1 MGRRLRAIHGAISA
15 THNYLA
21 DVSSIT
27 AASTIEEWVEL
38 AHVEGLTDGLPVYP
52 PTRTAVDALVAISGR
67 DPGQLL
73 GAIPPRGGAAT
84 VEVVAA
90 NAVMAGCKPEH
101 FEVVLT
107 AVEAMLE
114 DRFNLRGVVTTTHPC
129 WPLVIVSGP
138 AVEQLEMAHAESVF
152 SGGGA
157 HANAAIG
164 RAVKLLLWNAGG
176 ATPGEPV
183 KEVFG
188 HPGRYTFCVAE
199 SPASPWP
206 ALHQARGSDADSGIT
221 VFACESP
228 TSVAMWGADDTPI
241 NRLAQLADAMAIKGC
256 NNTHTMGETL
266 VVLTPNEARHLA
278 EQGYDRAAV
287 QQELWQQA
295 RRRIGDLLSPGVPPY
310 AWWPDWVDTDDPDT
324 LVPVTERPENIHVM
338 VTGAESIPWMAVCA
352 GWGNLGGYAVSR
364 ALDS

>member
-1 MGRRLRAIHGAISA
+1 MSAI
-15 THNYLA
+15 T
-21 DVSSIT
+21 T
-27 AASTIEEWVEL
+27 ASTFEEWVEL
-38 AHVEGLTDGLPVYP
+38 AHAEELTDGLPVYP
-52 PTRTAVDALVAISGR
+52 PTRAAVDALVEASGR
-67 DPGQLL
+67 DPGLLL

-90 NAVMAGCKPEH
+90 NAVMAGCRPEH
-101 FEVVLT
+101 FEAVLV

-138 AVEQLEMAHAESVF
+138 VVERLGMAHTESVF

-188 HPGRYTFCVAE
+188 HPGRYAFCVAE
-199 SPASPWP
+199 SPTSPWP
-206 ALHQARGSDADSGIT
+206 PLHQARGIDTDSGIT

-228 TSVAMWGADDTPI
+228 TSVAMWGADDTPV

-256 NNTHTMGETL
+256 NNTHTMGEAL

-278 EQGYDRAAV
+278 ENGYDRSAV
-287 QQELWQQA
+287 QLELWHQA

-324 LVPVTERPENIHVM
+324 LVPVTERPEDIHVM

-364 ALDS
+364 AFNPENWQD

>member
-1 MGRRLRAIHGAISA
+1 MG
-15 THNYLA
+15 T
-21 DVSSIT
+21 IT
-27 AASTIEEWVEL
+27 TAQSIEEWVEL
-38 AHVEGLTDGLPVYP
+38 AHAEGLTDGLPVYP
-52 PTRTAVDALVAISGR
+52 PTRSAVDALVEASGR

-90 NAVMAGCKPEH
+90 NAAMAGCKPEH
-101 FEVVLT
+101 FEVVLA

-129 WPLVIVSGP
+129 WPLVIVSGS
-138 AVEQLEMAHAESVF
+138 AVERLEMAHAESVF

-164 RAVKLLLWNAGG
+164 RAVKLLLWNTGG
-176 ATPGEPV
+176 ASPGEPV

-188 HPGRYTFCVAE
+188 HPGRYAFCVAE

-206 ALHQARGSDADSGIT
+206 PLHQARGIDADSGIT
-221 VFACESP
+221 VFACEAP
-228 TSVAMWGADDTPI
+228 TSVAMWGADDTPA

-310 AWWPDWVDTDDPDT
+310 AWWPDWVDTDNPDT
-324 LVPVTERPENIHVM
+324 LVPVTERPEDIHVM

-364 ALDS
+364 ALDDGVTQD

>member
-1 MGRRLRAIHGAISA
+1 MSL
-15 THNYLA
+15 
-21 DVSSIT
+21 IT
-27 AASTIEEWVEL
+27 AADTIEEWVEL
-38 AHVEGLTDGLPVYP
+38 AHAEGLTDGLPVYP
-52 PTRTAVDALVAISGR
+52 PTRAAVDALVAASGR

-90 NAVMAGCKPEH
+90 NAVMAGCRPEH

-114 DRFNLRGVVTTTHPC
+114 ERFNLRGVVTTTHPC

-138 AVEQLEMAHAESVF
+138 IVEQLDMAHTESVF

-157 HANAAIG
+157 HANAAVG

-188 HPGRYTFCVAE
+188 HPGRYAFCVAE

-206 ALHQARGSDADSGIT
+206 PLHQARGVDAASGIT

-228 TSVAMWGADDTPI
+228 TSVAMWGADDTPV

-278 EQGYDRAAV
+278 ENGYDRAAV
-287 QQELWQQA
+287 QEQLWQQA

-324 LVPVTERPENIHVM
+324 LVPVTERPEDIHVM

-364 ALDS
+364 ALDG

>member
-1 MGRRLRAIHGAISA
+1 MSAI
-15 THNYLA
+15 T
-21 DVSSIT
+21 T
-27 AASTIEEWVEL
+27 ASTIEEWVEL
-38 AHVEGLTDGLPVYP
+38 AHAEGLTDGLPVYP
-52 PTRTAVDALVAISGR
+52 PTRAAVDALVESSGR
-67 DPGQLL
+67 GPGQLL

-90 NAVMAGCKPEH
+90 NAAMASCKPDH
-101 FEVVLT
+101 FEVVLK

-138 AVEQLEMAHAESVF
+138 VVEQLDMAHTESVF

-164 RAVKLLLWNAGG
+164 RAIKLLLWNAGG

-188 HPGRYTFCVAE
+188 HPGRYSFCVAE

-206 ALHQARGSDADSGIT
+206 PLHQARGIEAESGIT

-228 TSVAMWGADDTPI
+228 TSVAMWGADDTPV
-241 NRLAQLADAMAIKGC
+241 NRLAQLADSMAIKGC

-278 EQGYDRAAV
+278 ENGYDRAAV
-287 QQELWQQA
+287 QEQLWQQA

-310 AWWPDWVDTDDPDT
+310 AWWPDWVDTENPDE
-324 LVPVTERPENIHVM
+324 LVPVTERPQDIHVM

-364 ALDS
+364 ALDQHIWQD

>member
-1 MGRRLRAIHGAISA
+1 MSMI
-15 THNYLA
+15 TTA
-21 DVSSIT
+21 D
-27 AASTIEEWVEL
+27 TIEEWVEL
-38 AHVEGLTDGLPVYP
+38 AHAEGLTDGLPVYP
-52 PTRTAVDALVAISGR
+52 PTRAAVDALVAASGR

-90 NAVMAGCKPEH
+90 NAVMAGCRPEH
-101 FEVVLT
+101 FEVVLV
-107 AVEAMLE
+107 AVESMLE

-138 AVEQLEMAHAESVF
+138 AVEQLDMAHTESVF

-188 HPGRYTFCVAE
+188 HPGRYAFCVAE
-199 SPASPWP
+199 SPASPWLP
-206 ALHQARGSDADSGIT
+206 LHQARGVDAASGIT

-228 TSVAMWGADDTPI
+228 TSVAMWGADDTPV

-266 VVLTPNEARHLA
+266 VVLTPNEARHMA

-287 QQELWQQA
+287 QEQLWQQA
-295 RRRIGDLLSPGVPPY
+295 RRRVGDLLSPGVPPY

-324 LVPVTERPENIHVM
+324 LVPVTERPEDIHVM

-364 ALDS
+364 ALDG

>member
-1 MGRRLRAIHGAISA
+1 MSAI
-15 THNYLA
+15 T
-21 DVSSIT
+21 T
-27 AASTIEEWVEL
+27 AQTIEEWVEL
-38 AHVEGLTDGLPVYP
+38 AQAEGLTDGLPVYP
-52 PTRTAVDALVAISGR
+52 PTRTAVDALVSASGR
-67 DPGQLL
+67 DPGQVL

-84 VEVVAA
+84 TEVVAA
-90 NAVMAGCKPEH
+90 NAAMAGCRPEH
-101 FEVVLT
+101 FAVVLT

-138 AVEQLEMAHAESVF
+138 IVDRLGMAHTESVF

-188 HPGRYTFCVAE
+188 HPGRYAFCVAE

-206 ALHQARGSDADSGIT
+206 ALHQARGVDAASGIT

-228 TSVAMWGADDTPI
+228 TSVAMWGADDTPA
-241 NRLAQLADAMAIKGC
+241 NRLAQLADSMAIKGC

-278 EQGYDRAAV
+278 ENGYDRAAV

-310 AWWPDWVDTDDPDT
+310 AWWPDWVDADDPDT
-324 LVPVTERPENIHVM
+324 LVPVTERPTDIHVM

-364 ALDS
+364 AL

>member
-1 MGRRLRAIHGAISA
+1 MSLI
-15 THNYLA
+15 TTA
-21 DVSSIT
+21 DTV
-27 AASTIEEWVEL
+27 EEWVEL
-38 AHVEGLTDGLPVYP
+38 AYAEGLTDGLPVYP
-52 PTRTAVDALVAISGR
+52 PTRAAVDALVEASGR
-67 DPGQLL
+67 DPSQLL

-90 NAVMAGCKPEH
+90 NAAMAGCRPEQ

-138 AVEQLEMAHAESVF
+138 IVEQLEMAHTESVF

-188 HPGRYTFCVAE
+188 HPGRYAFCVAE

-206 ALHQARGSDADSGIT
+206 ALHQARGIDAASGIT

-228 TSVAMWGADDTPI
+228 TSVAMWGADDTPV
-241 NRLAQLADAMAIKGC
+241 NRLAQLSDAMAIKGC

-266 VVLTPNEARHLA
+266 VVLTPNEARHMA
-278 EQGYDRAAV
+278 ENGYDRATV
-287 QQELWQQA
+287 QEQLWQQA

-310 AWWPDWVDTDDPDT
+310 AWWPDWVDTSDPDT
-324 LVPVTERPENIHVM
+324 LVPVTERPEDIHVM

-364 ALDS
+364 ALDG

>member
-1 MGRRLRAIHGAISA
+1 M
-15 THNYLA
+15 NP
-21 DVSSIT
+21 IT
-27 AASTIEEWVEL
+27 TAQTIEEWVEL
-38 AHVEGLTDGLPVYP
+38 AHAERLTDGLPVYP
-52 PTRTAVDALVAISGR
+52 PTRAAVDGLVEASGR
-67 DPGQLL
+67 DPRLLL

-90 NAVMAGCKPEH
+90 NAAMAGCRPEH

-114 DRFNLRGVVTTTHPC
+114 DRFNLRGVATTTHPC

-138 AVEQLEMAHAESVF
+138 AVERLEMAHTESVF

-157 HANAAIG
+157 HSNAAIG

-188 HPGRYTFCVAE
+188 HPGRYAFCVAE
-199 SPASPWP
+199 SPNSPWP
-206 ALHQARGSDADSGIT
+206 ALHQARGVDSDSGIT

-228 TSVAMWGADDTPI
+228 TSVAMWGADDTPV

-278 EQGYDRAAV
+278 EQGYDRSAV

-324 LVPVTERPENIHVM
+324 LVPVTERAEDIHVM

-364 ALDS
+364 ALG

>member
-1 MGRRLRAIHGAISA
+1 MSAITSA
-15 THNYLA
+15 N
-21 DVSSIT
+21 
-27 AASTIEEWVEL
+27 TIEEWVEL
-38 AHVEGLTDGLPVYP
+38 AHAQGLTDGLPVYP
-52 PTRTAVDALVAISGR
+52 PTRVAVDALVEASGR
-67 DPGQLL
+67 DPGLLL

-90 NAVMAGCKPEH
+90 NAAMAGCRPEQ
-101 FEVVLT
+101 FKAVLT

-114 DRFNLRGVVTTTHPC
+114 DRFNLWGVVTTTHPC
-129 WPLVIVSGP
+129 WPLVIVSGS
-138 AVEQLEMAHAESVF
+138 AVERLGMAHTESVF

-164 RAVKLLLWNAGG
+164 RAIKLLLWNAGG

-188 HPGRYTFCVAE
+188 HPGRYSFCVAE

-206 ALHQARGSDADSGIT
+206 PLHQARGIEADSGIT

-228 TSVAMWGADDTPI
+228 TSVAMWGADDTPL
-241 NRLAQLADAMAIKGC
+241 NRLGQLADAMAIKGC

-266 VVLTPNEARHLA
+266 VVLTPNEARHMA
-278 EQGYDRAAV
+278 ENGYDRAAV
-287 QQELWQQA
+287 QEQLWQKA

-310 AWWPDWVDTDDPDT
+310 TWWPDWVDAENPDE
-324 LVPVTERPENIHVM
+324 LVPVTEQPTDIHVL

-364 ALDS
+364 ALGE

>member
-1 MGRRLRAIHGAISA
+1 MNAI
-15 THNYLA
+15 T
-21 DVSSIT
+21 T
-27 AASTIEEWVEL
+27 AETIEEWVEL
-38 AHVEGLTDGLPVYP
+38 AHSEGLTDGLPVYP
-52 PTRTAVDALVAISGR
+52 PTRAAVDALVSASNR

-84 VEVVAA
+84 VEVLAA
-90 NAVMAGCKPEH
+90 NAAMAGCRPEH
-101 FEVVLT
+101 FQVVLT

-138 AVEQLEMAHAESVF
+138 AVERLGMAHAEAVF

-188 HPGRYTFCVAE
+188 HPGRYAFCVAE

-206 ALHQARGSDADSGIT
+206 ALHQARGVDADSGIT

-228 TSVAMWGADDTPI
+228 TSVAMWGADDTPV

-256 NNTHTMGETL
+256 NNIHTMGETL

-278 EQGYDRAAV
+278 EQGYARAAV

-310 AWWPDWVDTDDPDT
+310 AWWPDWVDADDPDT
-324 LVPVTERPENIHVM
+324 LVPVTERPEDIHVM

-364 ALDS
+364 ALDG

>member
-1 MGRRLRAIHGAISA
+1 MSLI
-15 THNYLA
+15 TTA
-21 DVSSIT
+21 D
-27 AASTIEEWVEL
+27 TIEEWVEL
-38 AHVEGLTDGLPVYP
+38 AHAEGLTDGLPVYP
-52 PTRTAVDALVAISGR
+52 PTRVAVDALVAASGR

-84 VEVVAA
+84 VEVAAA
-90 NAVMAGCKPEH
+90 NAVMAGCRPEH

-138 AVEQLEMAHAESVF
+138 AVERLAMAHTESVF

-188 HPGRYTFCVAE
+188 HPGRYAFCVAE

-206 ALHQARGSDADSGIT
+206 PLHQARGVDAASGIT

-228 TSVAMWGADDTPI
+228 TSVAMWGADDTPV

-278 EQGYDRAAV
+278 ENGYDRAAV
-287 QQELWQQA
+287 QEQLWQQA
-295 RRRIGDLLSPGVPPY
+295 RRRVGDLLSPGVPPY
-310 AWWPDWVDTDDPDT
+310 AWWPDWVDADDPDT
-324 LVPVTERPENIHVM
+324 LVPVTERPEDIHVM

-364 ALDS
+364 ALDG

>member
-1 MGRRLRAIHGAISA
+1 MSAITSA
-15 THNYLA
+15 N
-21 DVSSIT
+21 
-27 AASTIEEWVEL
+27 TIEEWVEL
-38 AHVEGLTDGLPVYP
+38 AHAEGLTDGLPVYP
-52 PTRTAVDALVAISGR
+52 PTRTAVDALVEASGR
-67 DPGQLL
+67 DPGLLL
-73 GAIPPRGGAAT
+73 GPIPPRGGAAT

-90 NAVMAGCKPEH
+90 NAAMAGCKPEH
-101 FEVVLT
+101 FEVVLV

-138 AVEQLEMAHAESVF
+138 VVGRLDMAHTESVF

-164 RAVKLLLWNAGG
+164 RAVKLLLWNAGA

-188 HPGRYTFCVAE
+188 HPGRYAFCVAE

-206 ALHQARGSDADSGIT
+206 PLHQARGIDADSGIT

-228 TSVAMWGADDTPI
+228 TSVAMWGADDTPV

-266 VVLTPNEARHLA
+266 VVLTPNEARHMA
-278 EQGYDRAAV
+278 ENGYDRAAV

-310 AWWPDWVDTDDPDT
+310 AWWPDWVDAENPDE
-324 LVPVTERPENIHVM
+324 LVPVTERPEDIHVM

-364 ALDS
+364 ALDG

>member
-1 MGRRLRAIHGAISA
+1 MSA
-15 THNYLA
+15 
-21 DVSSIT
+21 IT
-27 AASTIEEWVEL
+27 AASTMEEWVEL
-38 AHVEGLTDGLPVYP
+38 AHAEGLTDGLPVYP
-52 PTRTAVDALVAISGR
+52 PTRAAVDALVESSGR
-67 DPGQLL
+67 DPGLLL

-101 FEVVLT
+101 FEVVLV
-107 AVEAMLE
+107 AVEAMLD

-138 AVEQLEMAHAESVF
+138 VVEQLDMAHTESVF

-188 HPGRYTFCVAE
+188 HPGRYAFCVAE

-206 ALHQARGSDADSGIT
+206 PLHQARGVVAESGIT
-221 VFACESP
+221 VFACEAP
-228 TSVAMWGADDTPI
+228 TSVAMWGADDTPV

-266 VVLTPNEARHLA
+266 VVLTPNEARHMA
-278 EQGYDRAAV
+278 ENGYDRAAV
-287 QQELWQQA
+287 QEQLWQQA

-324 LVPVTERPENIHVM
+324 LVPVTERPEDIHVM

-364 ALDS
+364 ALGE

>member
-1 MGRRLRAIHGAISA
+1 MGLI
-15 THNYLA
+15 TTA
-21 DVSSIT
+21 D
-27 AASTIEEWVEL
+27 TIEEWVEL
-38 AHVEGLTDGLPVYP
+38 AHAEGLTDGLPVYP
-52 PTRTAVDALVAISGR
+52 PTRTAVDALVEASGR
-67 DPGQLL
+67 DHGQLL

-90 NAVMAGCKPEH
+90 NAAMAGCRPEH

-138 AVEQLEMAHAESVF
+138 IVEQLDMAYTESVF

-157 HANAAIG
+157 HANSAIG

-188 HPGRYTFCVAE
+188 HPGRYAFCVAD

-206 ALHQARGSDADSGIT
+206 PLHQARGIDAASGIT

-228 TSVAMWGADDTPI
+228 TSVAMWGADDTPV

-266 VVLTPNEARHLA
+266 VVLTPNEARHMA
-278 EQGYDRAAV
+278 ENGYDRTAV
-287 QQELWQQA
+287 QEQLWQQA
-295 RRRIGDLLSPGVPPY
+295 RRRIGDLLSPDVPPY
-310 AWWPDWVDTDDPDT
+310 AWWPDWVNTDDPDT
-324 LVPVTERPENIHVM
+324 LVPVTERPEDIHVM

-364 ALDS
+364 ALDG

>member
-1 MGRRLRAIHGAISA
+1 MGAFTEAGSL
-15 THNYLA
+15 
-21 DVSSIT
+21 
-27 AASTIEEWVEL
+27 EEWVEL
-38 AHVEGLTDGLPVYP
+38 AHAEGLTDGLPVYP
-52 PTRTAVDALVAISGR
+52 PARAAVDALVEASGR
-67 DPGQLL
+67 DPGLLL
-73 GAIPPRGGAAT
+73 GAIPPRGGATT

-101 FEVVLT
+101 FEVVLV

-114 DRFNLRGVVTTTHPC
+114 ERFNLRGVVTTTHPC

-138 AVEQLEMAHAESVF
+138 VVEQLHMAHTESVF

-164 RAVKLLLWNAGG
+164 RAIKLLLWNAGG

-188 HPGRYTFCVAE
+188 HPGRYAFCVAE

-206 ALHQARGSDADSGIT
+206 PLHQARGVDADSGIT

-228 TSVAMWGADDTPI
+228 TSVAMWGADDTPV

-287 QQELWQQA
+287 QEQLWQQA

-310 AWWPDWVDTDDPDT
+310 AWWPDWVDAGNPDE
-324 LVPVTERPENIHVM
+324 LVPVTERPEDIHVM

-364 ALDS
+364 ALPDEN

>member
-1 MGRRLRAIHGAISA
+1 MSLI
-15 THNYLA
+15 TTA
-21 DVSSIT
+21 DTV
-27 AASTIEEWVEL
+27 EEWVAL
-38 AHVEGLTDGLPVYP
+38 AHAEGLTDGLPVYP
-52 PTRTAVDALVAISGR
+52 PTRATVDALVEASGR
-67 DPGQLL
+67 DPGLLL

-90 NAVMAGCKPEH
+90 NAAMAGCRPEH
-101 FEVVLT
+101 FKVVLA
-107 AVEAMLE
+107 AVEAMME

-138 AVEQLEMAHAESVF
+138 IVGQLDMAHTESVF

-188 HPGRYTFCVAE
+188 HPGRYAFCVAE

-206 ALHQARGSDADSGIT
+206 PLHQARGVDAASGIT

-228 TSVAMWGADDTPI
+228 TSVAMWGTDDTPV

-266 VVLTPNEARHLA
+266 VVLTPNEARHMA
-278 EQGYDRAAV
+278 ENSYDRAAV
-287 QQELWQQA
+287 QEQLWQQA
-295 RRRIGDLLSPGVPPY
+295 RRRIGDLLSPSVPPY
-310 AWWPDWVDTDDPDT
+310 AWWPDWVDTDNPDT
-324 LVPVTERPENIHVM
+324 LVPITERPEDIHVM

-364 ALDS
+364 ALDG

>member
-1 MGRRLRAIHGAISA
+1 MS
-15 THNYLA
+15 T
-21 DVSSIT
+21 IT
-27 AASTIEEWVEL
+27 TANTIEEWVEL
-38 AHVEGLTDGLPVYP
+38 ALTEGLTDGLPVYP
-52 PTRTAVDALVAISGR
+52 PTRAAVDTLVEASGR
-67 DPGQLL
+67 DPGLLL

-90 NAVMAGCKPEH
+90 NSVMAGCKPEH
-101 FEVVLT
+101 FEVVLV

-129 WPLVIVSGP
+129 WPLVIVSGTV
-138 AVEQLEMAHAESVF
+138 VEQLEMAHTESVF

-164 RAVKLLLWNAGG
+164 RAIKLLLWNAGG

-188 HPGRYTFCVAE
+188 HPGRYAFCVAE

-206 ALHQARGSDADSGIT
+206 PLHQARGIDADSGIT

-228 TSVAMWGADDTPI
+228 TSVAMWGADDTPV

-266 VVLTPNEARHLA
+266 VVLTPNEARHMA
-278 EQGYDRAAV
+278 ENGYDRAAV
-287 QQELWQQA
+287 QEQLWQQA
-295 RRRIGDLLSPGVPPY
+295 RRRIGDLLSPGVPSY
-310 AWWPDWVDTDDPDT
+310 AWWPDWVDTENPDE
-324 LVPVTERPENIHVM
+324 LVPVTERPTDIHVM

-364 ALDS
+364 ALDH

>member
-1 MGRRLRAIHGAISA
+1 MGAFTEAGSL
-15 THNYLA
+15 
-21 DVSSIT
+21 
-27 AASTIEEWVEL
+27 EEWVEL
-38 AHVEGLTDGLPVYP
+38 AHTEGLTDGLPVYP
-52 PTRTAVDALVAISGR
+52 PTRGAVDALVEASGR

-101 FEVVLT
+101 FEMVLT

-129 WPLVIVSGP
+129 WPLAIVSGSV
-138 AVEQLEMAHAESVF
+138 VERLGMAHTESVF

-164 RAVKLLLWNAGG
+164 RAIKLLLWNAGG

-188 HPGRYTFCVAE
+188 HPGRYAFCVAE

-206 ALHQARGSDADSGIT
+206 PLHQARGVDADSGIT

-228 TSVAMWGADDTPI
+228 TSVAMWGADDTPV

-295 RRRIGDLLSPGVPPY
+295 RRRIGDLLSPGIPPY
-310 AWWPDWVDTDDPDT
+310 AWWPDWVDAGNPDE
-324 LVPVTERPENIHVM
+324 LVPVTERPEDIHVM

-364 ALDS
+364 ALPDES

>member
-1 MGRRLRAIHGAISA
+1 MTAIA
-15 THNYLA
+15 TA
-21 DVSSIT
+21 R
-27 AASTIEEWVEL
+27 TIEEWVEL
-38 AHVEGLTDGLPVYP
+38 ALAERLTDGLPVYP
-52 PTRTAVDALVAISGR
+52 PTREAVDALVAASGR
-67 DPGQLL
+67 DPSQLL

-90 NAVMAGCKPEH
+90 NAVMAGCKPDH

-138 AVEQLEMAHAESVF
+138 AVERLEMAHTESVF

-188 HPGRYTFCVAE
+188 HPGRYAFCVAE
-199 SPASPWP
+199 SPISPWP
-206 ALHQARGSDADSGIT
+206 ALHQARGVDADSGIT

-228 TSVAMWGADDTPI
+228 TSVAMWGADDTPA

-310 AWWPDWVDTDDPDT
+310 AWWPDWVDAADPDT
-324 LVPVTERPENIHVM
+324 LVPVTERPEDVHVM

-364 ALDS
+364 ALG

>member
-1 MGRRLRAIHGAISA
+1 MSP
-15 THNYLA
+15 
-21 DVSSIT
+21 IT
-27 AASTIEEWVEL
+27 SASTIEEWVEL
-38 AHVEGLTDGLPVYP
+38 AHAEGLTDGLPVYP
-52 PTRTAVDALVAISGR
+52 PTRDAVNELVETSGR
-67 DPGQLL
+67 DPGLLL

-101 FEVVLT
+101 FQVVLV
-107 AVEAMLE
+107 AVEAMLG

-138 AVEQLEMAHAESVF
+138 VVKRLDMAHTESVF

-164 RAVKLLLWNAGG
+164 RAIKLLLWNAGG

-188 HPGRYTFCVAE
+188 HPGRYSYCVAE

-206 ALHQARGSDADSGIT
+206 PLHQARDIEADSGIT

-228 TSVAMWGADDTPI
+228 TSVAMWGADDTPG

-266 VVLTPNEARHLA
+266 VVLTPNEARHMA
-278 EQGYDRAAV
+278 ENGYDRAAV
-287 QQELWQQA
+287 QEQLWQQA

-310 AWWPDWVDTDDPDT
+310 AWWPDWVDAENPDE
-324 LVPVTERPENIHVM
+324 LVPVTERPTDIHVL

-364 ALDS
+364 ALDG

>member
-1 MGRRLRAIHGAISA
+1 MSMI
-15 THNYLA
+15 TTA
-21 DVSSIT
+21 D
-27 AASTIEEWVEL
+27 TIEEWVEL
-38 AHVEGLTDGLPVYP
+38 AHEEGLTDGLPVYP
-52 PTRTAVDALVAISGR
+52 PTRSAVDTLVEASGR

-90 NAVMAGCKPEH
+90 NAAMAGCKPEH
-101 FEVVLT
+101 FEVVL
-107 AVEAMLE
+107 AAIEAMLK

-129 WPLVIVSGP
+129 WPLVIVSGS
-138 AVEQLEMAHAESVF
+138 AVERLEMAHAESVF

-176 ATPGEPV
+176 ASPGEPV

-188 HPGRYTFCVAE
+188 HPGRYAFCVAE

-206 ALHQARGSDADSGIT
+206 PLHQARGINTDSGVT

-228 TSVAMWGADDTPI
+228 TSVAMWGADDTPV

-287 QQELWQQA
+287 QLELWQQA
-295 RRRIGDLLSPGVPPY
+295 RRRIGDLLSSGVPPY

-324 LVPVTERPENIHVM
+324 LVPVTERPEDIHVL

-364 ALDS
+364 ALDDGTGQG

>member
-1 MGRRLRAIHGAISA
+1 MSSLFRAE
-15 THNYLA
+15 TL
-21 DVSSIT
+21 
-27 AASTIEEWVEL
+27 EKWVVL
-38 AHVEGLTDGLPVYP
+38 AHSEGLTDGLPVYP
-52 PTRTAVDALVAISGR
+52 PTRAAVDALVEASGR
-67 DPGQLL
+67 DAAQLV
-73 GAIPPRGGAAT
+73 GAIPPRDGAAT
-84 VEVVAA
+84 VEVIAA
-90 NAVMAGCKPEH
+90 NAVMAGCRPDH
-101 FEVVLT
+101 FKIVLA
-107 AVEAMLE
+107 AVEAMQE

-129 WPLVIVSGP
+129 WPLIIVSGP
-138 AVEQLEMAHAESVF
+138 IVEQLDMAQAESVF

-157 HANAAIG
+157 HANAAVG

-188 HPGRYTFCVAE
+188 HPGRYAFCVAE

-206 ALHQARGSDADSGIT
+206 PLHQARGIDAPSGIT

-228 TSVAMWGADDTPI
+228 TSVAMWGADDTPV
-241 NRLAQLADAMAIKGC
+241 NRLAQVADAMAIKGC

-278 EQGYDRAAV
+278 ENGYDRAAV
-287 QQELWQQA
+287 QEQLWQQA

-310 AWWPDWVDTDDPDT
+310 AWWPDWVDIDDPDT
-324 LVPVTERPENIHVM
+324 LVPVTERPEDIHVM

-364 ALDS
+364 ALDG

>member
-1 MGRRLRAIHGAISA
+1 MSVI
-15 THNYLA
+15 TTA
-21 DVSSIT
+21 D
-27 AASTIEEWVEL
+27 TIEEWVEL
-38 AHVEGLTDGLPVYP
+38 AHAEGLTDGLPVYP
-52 PTRTAVDALVAISGR
+52 PTRAAVDTLVAASSR

-73 GAIPPRGGAAT
+73 GVIPPRGGAAT

-90 NAVMAGCKPEH
+90 NAVMAGCRPEH
-101 FEVVLT
+101 FEVVLV
-107 AVEAMLE
+107 AVESMLE

-138 AVEQLEMAHAESVF
+138 AVEQLDMAHTESVF

-188 HPGRYTFCVAE
+188 HPGRYAFCVAE
-199 SPASPWP
+199 SPASPWLP
-206 ALHQARGSDADSGIT
+206 LHQARGVDAASGIT

-228 TSVAMWGADDTPI
+228 TSVAMWGADDTPV

-256 NNTHTMGETL
+256 NNTHTMGEPL
-266 VVLTPNEARHLA
+266 VVLTPNEARHMA

-287 QQELWQQA
+287 QEQLWQQA
-295 RRRIGDLLSPGVPPY
+295 RRRVGDLLSPGVPPY

-324 LVPVTERPENIHVM
+324 LVPVTERPEDIHVM

-364 ALDS
+364 ALDG

>member
-1 MGRRLRAIHGAISA
+1 MSRI
-15 THNYLA
+15 TNA
-21 DVSSIT
+21 D
-27 AASTIEEWVEL
+27 TIEEWVEL
-38 AHVEGLTDGLPVYP
+38 AHAEGLTDGLPVYP
-52 PTRTAVDALVAISGR
+52 PTRAAVDALVEASGR

-84 VEVVAA
+84 VEVAAA
-90 NAVMAGCKPEH
+90 NAAMAGCRPEH
-101 FEVVLT
+101 FEVVLA
-107 AVEAMLE
+107 AVEAMME

-138 AVEQLEMAHAESVF
+138 IVEQLDMAHAESAF

-188 HPGRYTFCVAE
+188 HPGRYAFCVAE

-206 ALHQARGSDADSGIT
+206 PLHQARGIDAVSGIT

-228 TSVAMWGADDTPI
+228 TSVAMWGADDTPV

-266 VVLTPNEARHLA
+266 VVLTPNEARHMA
-278 EQGYDRAAV
+278 ENGYDRAAV
-287 QQELWQQA
+287 QEQLWQQA

-310 AWWPDWVDTDDPDT
+310 AWWPDWVDTGDPDT
-324 LVPVTERPENIHVM
+324 LVPVTERPEDIHVM

-364 ALDS
+364 ALDG

>member
-1 MGRRLRAIHGAISA
+1 M
-15 THNYLA
+15 
-21 DVSSIT
+21 
-27 AASTIEEWVEL
+27 AAAQTIEEWVEL
-38 AHVEGLTDGLPVYP
+38 AHAEGLTDGLPVYP
-52 PTRTAVDALVAISGR
+52 PTRTAVDALVEASGR
-67 DPGQLL
+67 DPGLLL

-101 FEVVLT
+101 FEVVLG

-138 AVEQLEMAHAESVF
+138 VVEQLGMADAESVF

-188 HPGRYTFCVAE
+188 HPGRYAFCVAE

-206 ALHQARGSDADSGIT
+206 PLHQARGIDAASGIT

-228 TSVAMWGADDTPI
+228 TSVAMWGTDDTPV

-266 VVLTPNEARHLA
+266 VVLTPNEARHMA
-278 EQGYDRAAV
+278 ENGYDRPAV

-310 AWWPDWVDTDDPDT
+310 AWWPDWVDAENPDE
-324 LVPVTERPENIHVM
+324 LVPVTERPDRHPRDGHRRRVDSLDGGLRGLGQPGRLRREPSAP
-338 VTGAESIPWMAVCA
+338 GQLELA
-352 GWGNLGGYAVSR
+352 GLEREVGRR
-364 ALDS
+364 AG

>member
-1 MGRRLRAIHGAISA
+1 MSMI
-15 THNYLA
+15 TTA
-21 DVSSIT
+21 D
-27 AASTIEEWVEL
+27 TIEEWVEL
-38 AHVEGLTDGLPVYP
+38 AHAEGLTDGLPVYP
-52 PTRTAVDALVAISGR
+52 PTRSAVDALVAASRR

-90 NAVMAGCKPEH
+90 NAAMAGCTPEH
-101 FEVVLT
+101 FEVVLA

-129 WPLVIVSGP
+129 WPLVIVSGS
-138 AVEQLEMAHAESVF
+138 AVERLEMAHAESVF

-176 ATPGEPV
+176 ASPGEPV

-188 HPGRYTFCVAE
+188 HPGRYAFCVAE

-206 ALHQARGSDADSGIT
+206 PLHQARGVNADSGIT

-228 TSVAMWGADDTPI
+228 TSVAMWGADDTPV

-287 QQELWQQA
+287 QRELWQQA

-324 LVPVTERPENIHVM
+324 LVPVTERPEDIHVL

-364 ALDS
+364 ALDHGAEQD